1 MNAMD
6 NGNQTTEHAALP
18 ETTQTVP
25 SQQVDSDSNKI
36 LIGVVVGAIVILAL
50 IIVGVILLLLPTTD
64 TERVRDVF
72 IIFMA
77 LQSLVTGLA
86 LIILIIQ
93 LANLINLLK
102 NEVKPIM
109 DSTNETVSNLRGT
122 TVFLSENLVGPVIKM
137 NEYLAG
143 LSEFMKVVGLARRKP
158 KTKKKEGV

>member
-1 MNAMD
+1 ME
-6 NGNQTTEHAALP
+6 NGNHTTERPALP
-18 ETTQTVP
+18 EQTQLVP
-25 SQQVDSDSNKI
+25 AQQVNSGSSNGI
-36 LIGVVVGAIVILAL
+36 LIGV
-50 IIVGVILLLLPTTD
+50 IVGVILLLAIIVGGVYLLLLPSTD
-64 TERVRDVF
+64 TGRVRDIF

-102 NEVKPIM
+102 NEVKPII

-122 TVFLSENLVGPVIKM
+122 TTFLSENLVGPVIKM

-143 LSEFMKVVGLARRKP
+143 LTELIKVLGLARRKP

>member
-1 MNAMD
+1 MD

-25 SQQVDSDSNKI
+25 SPQVDSGSNKI

-50 IIVGVILLLLPTTD
+50 ISVGVILLLLPTTD
-64 TERVRDVF
+64 TERVRDIF

-137 NEYLAG
+137 NENLAG

>member
-1 MNAMD
+1 MD
-6 NGNQTTEHAALP
+6 NGNQSTEHAALP

-25 SQQVDSDSNKI
+25 SQQVDSGSNKI
-36 LIGVVVGAIVILAL
+36 LIGVIVGAIVILAL
-50 IIVGVILLLLPTTD
+50 IIAGVILLLLPTTD
-64 TERVRDVF
+64 TERVRDIF

-143 LSEFMKVVGLARRKP
+143 LSELMKVIGLARRKP

>member
-1 MNAMD
+1 ME
-6 NGNQTTEHAALP
+6 NGNHTTEHPALP
-18 ETTQTVP
+18 EQTQVVP
-25 SQQVDSDSNKI
+25 AQKVNSGSSNGI
-36 LIGVVVGAIVILAL
+36 LIGV
-50 IIVGVILLLLPTTD
+50 IVGVILLLAIIVGGVYLLLLPSTD
-64 TERVRDVF
+64 TGRVRDIF

-102 NEVKPIM
+102 NEVKPII

-122 TVFLSENLVGPVIKM
+122 TTFLSENLAGPVIKM

-143 LSEFMKVVGLARRKP
+143 LTELIKVLGLARRKP

>member
-1 MNAMD
+1 MD
-6 NGNQTTEHAALP
+6 NGNQPTEHAALP
-18 ETTQTVP
+18 ETTQAVP
-25 SQQVDSDSNKI
+25 SQQADTGSNKV

-50 IIVGVILLLLPTTD
+50 IIAGVVVLLLPSTD
-64 TERVRDVF
+64 TGRVRDIF

-102 NEVKPIM
+102 NEVKPIV

-143 LSEFMKVVGLARRKP
+143 LSEFMKVIGLARRKP
-158 KTKKKEGV
+158 KAKKKEGV

>member
-1 MNAMD
+1 MD

-25 SQQVDSDSNKI
+25 SQQVDSGSNKI

-64 TERVRDVF
+64 TERVRDIF